1 MIIIKRMTMTILMM
15 ILMIG
20 IIIAI
25 MIMMIKII
33 LVMAVVIIKNSPF
46 EPGDFSTGS
55 TSGQLLWLFSK
66 FALKVGNVMIVH
78 VDLAKYLFEM
88 SGISKWG
95 PLITDCNLSIN
106 CSICMRHIC
115 M

>member
-1 MIIIKRMTMTILMM
+1 MRMTIVMM

-33 LVMAVVIIKNSPF
+33 LVIAVVIIINSPF
-46 EPGDFSTGS
+46 EPRDFSTGS
-55 TSGQLLWLFSK
+55 TTGQLLWLFSK
-66 FALKVGNVMIVH
+66 IALKVGNVKIVH
-78 VDLAKYLFEM
+78 VDFAKYLFKT

-115 M
+115 I